1 MNEQNR
7 HGKREAASGRRSLRD
22 YWNQH
27 RSWVAGL
34 SRGQR
39 ARYRLFQALVA
50 VCAVIIA
57 VFLALRA
64 WMQMPKIPD
73 LPGGKNPDSS
83 QGEEGPEFDG
93 ADLPEVAYSGQRDGV
108 YTFLLVGR
116 DTAGGGNTDTM
127 ILFTFDSVNKEIH
140 AISLP
145 RDTMINVG
153 TSSKR
158 LNAVYNYNKGRD
170 PETQVENGMEAL
182 KREVSKLTGIVP
194 NYYVMVQWEAIGEL
208 VEAIGGVWFEVPFD
222 MDYDDPTPGQDLHI
236 HLKAGYQKL
245 SGDEAMQLV
254 RWRKNNTGSSGG
266 DVARIAIQQDFLK
279 AAIDQCLKPE
289 ILLKAPSLVQIFM
302 NNVDTDLSIGNI
314 LALAQRAAGVD
325 TEKDVTFVTMPYAEA
340 YYPGVSMVLPVVDEL
355 VEVLNDGLNPYEDAI
370 KASDLSVLYRNSDG
384 SYGVTNGALQDSSLA
399 RPQVVR
405 PSEPDDEDK
414 EPEDP
419 GAVTDPE
426 TPGGQTGTGD
436 SSQSQTGGQSGSQT
450 GGGSQSGE
458 GQTGGQTQ
466 PPEEPDQG
474 GGEPVL
480 PGWDDSGQGGDSGDS
495 GQAGGDTPSAGDPGF
510 VDPVLPGDPSDL
522 GYIDPSEVFPAA

>member
-1 MNEQNR
+1 MSEQHR
-7 HGKREAASGRRSLRD
+7 HGKREAAPSRPSLRD

-27 RSWVAGL
+27 RDWVAGL

-39 ARYRLFQALVA
+39 VRYRLFQALVA
-50 VCAVIIA
+50 VCAVII
-57 VFLALRA
+57 VLFLALRA
-64 WMQMPKIPD
+64 WMRLPDIPN
-73 LPGGKNPDSS
+73 LPGGRDPDSS
-83 QGEEGPEFDG
+83 QGEGGLEFEG

-108 YTFLLVGR
+108 YTFLLVGQ

-153 TSSKR
+153 TRSKR
-158 LNAVYNYNKGRD
+158 LNAVYNNNKGRD

-182 KREVSKLTGIVP
+182 KREVSKLTGIYP

-245 SGDEAMQLV
+245 SGEEAMQLV

-302 NNVDTDLSIGNI
+302 DNVDTDLSIGNI

-340 YYPGVSMVLPVVDEL
+340 YYPAASMLLPVVSAL

-370 KASDLSVLYRNSDG
+370 QSSDLSVLYRNSDG
-384 SYGVTNGALQDSSLA
+384 SYGVTNGTLQDSSLA
-399 RPQVVR
+399 RPQAVQ
-405 PSEPDDEDK
+405 PSEPDDTE
-414 EPEDP
+414 EPEEPD
-419 GAVTDPE
+419 E
-426 TPGGQTGTGD
+426 TEEPDDQTGTGD

-450 GGGSQSGE
+450 GDGGQSG
-458 GQTGGQTQ
+458 Q
-466 PPEEPDQG
+466 PEDPDQ

-480 PGWDDSGQGGDSGDS
+480 PGGDDSGQTGGGDGAGETGGGSGS
-495 GQAGGDTPSAGDPGF
+495 GETGGGAPSTDDPGF

-522 GYIDPSEVFPAA
+522 ADIDPSEVFPAA